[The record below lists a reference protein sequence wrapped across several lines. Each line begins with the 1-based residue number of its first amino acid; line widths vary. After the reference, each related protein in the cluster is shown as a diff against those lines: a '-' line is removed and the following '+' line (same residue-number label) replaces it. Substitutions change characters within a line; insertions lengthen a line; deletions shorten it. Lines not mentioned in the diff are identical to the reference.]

1 MNELF
6 EILSNLRSLR
16 KEAKEM
22 SLSELKDGLEKFQRV
37 VQEVEEKQSELLAVN
52 SEKQEKINFYRELLK
67 DEGISVEELVTQL
80 GQQSK
85 PPRAKR
91 KPLAP
96 KYEYTDHNGELKT
109 WTGQGRTP
117 SLIQEALDNNTKSLS
132 EFLIK

>member
-22 SLSELKDGLEKFQRV
+22 SLAELQEGLEKFQRV
-37 VQEVEEKQSELLAVN
+37 VQEVEEKQSELLAEN

-67 DEGISVEELVTQL
+67 DEGISVEELVEQL

-85 PPRAKR
+85 PRAKR
-91 KPLAP
+91 KPLSP

-117 SLIQEALDNNTKSLS
+117 SLIQEALDNNTKTLS
-132 EFLIK
+132 DFLIK

>member
-22 SLSELKDGLEKFQRV
+22 SLAELQEGLEKFQRV
-37 VQEVEEKQSELLAVN
+37 VQEVEEKQSELLAEN

-67 DEGISVEELVTQL
+67 DEGISVEELVAQL

-85 PPRAKR
+85 PRAKR
-91 KPLAP
+91 KPLSP

-117 SLIQEALDNNTKSLS
+117 SLIQEALDNNTKTLS
-132 EFLIK
+132 DFLIK